1 MNFISIFIT
10 GLFAGGLTCLA
21 MQGGLL
27 AASLSQ
33 QESDKLQGR
42 GQIIPVLSFLIA
54 RLAAYT
60 LLGLLLGALGSV
72 AQISISSRVILQIAV
87 SLFMIGTAGNLLQ
100 LHPIFRYFA
109 IQPPK
114 FLLRLVRNQSVP
126 AILGVMTVLIP
137 CGATQAMMAYAVTTG
152 SPLSGA
158 VTMFAFILGTSPL
171 FFVLGFAA
179 KKLGAKFGLV
189 FNKISAV
196 ALILIA
202 LFNINNAFA
211 LSGLFTPRPR
221 VASASVSQ
229 AVSEAAIYLTS
240 GGYRTDP
247 QQIIVQAGSQVKLDL
262 TNQTGGGCIQAF
274 TIPRLNIQ
282 KIVPLGS
289 TTQISF
295 TAPSSPQTLAF
306 MCSMGMFRGTIKV
319 I

>member
-1 MNFISIFIT
+1 MNILSIFVT

-33 QESDKLQGR
+33 QESDQLRGR
-42 GQIIPVLSFLIA
+42 GQIIPVLSFLIT

-72 AQISISSRVILQIAV
+72 AQISISTRVILQIAV

-100 LHPIFRYFA
+100 IHPVFRYFA

-114 FLLRLVRNQSVP
+114 FLLRLIRHQSVP
-126 AILGVMTVLIP
+126 AILGAMTVLIP

-171 FFVLGFAA
+171 FFLLGYAA

-202 LFNINNAFA
+202 LINLNNAFA
-211 LSGLFTPRPR
+211 LSGFFSPRPR
-221 VASASVSQ
+221 VASASTNQ
-229 AVSEAAIYLTS
+229 TVSEASIFLTS
-240 GGYRTDP
+240 SGYRTDP
-247 QQIIVQAGSQVKLDL
+247 AQIIVKSGSPVTLNL
-262 TNQTGGGCIQAF
+262 INQTGGGCIQAF
-274 TIPRLNIQ
+274 TIPRFNIQ
-282 KIVPLGS
+282 RIVPLGS
-289 TTQISF
+289 TAQISF

-306 MCSMGMFRGTIKV
+306 MCSMGMFRGSIKV